1 MKAIQND
8 PLIKVYIEKVTVE
21 IEKEMNMREVIN
33 NGIIDYCYDE
43 GVNIYE
49 FPSLNCNPVKNLL
62 KKVHQRE
69 MRSLSDD

>member
-33 NGIIDYCYDE
+33 NGIIDYCYE

-49 FPSLNCNPVKNLL
+49 FPSLNYNPVENLL

-69 MRSLSDD
+69 MRNLSDG